1 MKTIKNLAMLAVAA
15 LTAASCSHD
24 ENLVAPADHFPA
36 DGIIRVATDVTRLQ
50 TRAGMET
57 ANLQAFR
64 LRVENPVNATYSYNA
79 LMKKESG
86 EWVSYDNAGAD
97 KLMMLW
103 QNKTQKV
110 NVAAVCIPSDITL
123 TDEHWKT
130 DGATPVNI
138 KVEADQSNADRLN
151 QSDLLAM
158 KNHEVDPANDLT
170 PQGKMKVELKH
181 RLAKLNLTVQ
191 LGTQFNLDN
200 NGNGTATNPI
210 TAVSVEGTKTEAT
223 WKLIEDAMTEQGSAT
238 PVKPLTGIYTP
249 GQGETKSAV
258 AKYECILVPQT
269 IAANGFQVKIAIAGK
284 TYTWKSLAEVNLKP
298 DMQYELTL
306 TVGKD
311 VVIVGGFSATPW
323 TEGGTENIETE

>member
-36 DGIIRVATDVTRLQ
+36 DGIIRVAADVTHPQ

-57 ANLQAFR
+57 TNLQAFR

-79 LMKKESG
+79 LMKLENG
-86 EWVSYDNAGAD
+86 EWVSYKNDGAD

-123 TDEHWKT
+123 LDENWLAT
-130 DGATPVNI
+130 GATPVNI
-138 KVEADQSNADRLN
+138 KVEADQSTDDKLN
-151 QSDLLAM
+151 KSDLLAM

-191 LGTQFNLDN
+191 LGTQFNLTAT
-200 NGNGTATNPI
+200 GTATNPI

-258 AKYECILVPQT
+258 AKYECILVPQS
-269 IAANGFQVKIAIAGK
+269 IAANGFQVKIVIAGK
-284 TYTWKSLAEVNLKP
+284 TYTWKSPTGVTLASDK
-298 DMQYELTL
+298 QHGLTL

-323 TEGGTENIETE
+323 TDGGTQSIETE

>member
-1 MKTIKNLAMLAVAA
+1 
-15 LTAASCSHD
+15 
-24 ENLVAPADHFPA
+24 
-36 DGIIRVATDVTRLQ
+36 
-50 TRAGMET
+50 MET

-64 LRVENPVNATYSYNA
+64 LRVENTANANYSYNA

-86 EWVSYDNAGAD
+86 EWVSYDNAGTD
-97 KLMMLW
+97 KLKMLW

-151 QSDLLAM
+151 KSDLLAM

-191 LGTQFNLDN
+191 LGTQFNL
-200 NGNGTATNPI
+200 NGAGTA
-210 TAVSVEGTKTEAT
+210 
-223 WKLIEDAMTEQGSAT
+223 
-238 PVKPLTGIYTP
+238 
-249 GQGETKSAV
+249 
-258 AKYECILVPQT
+258 
-269 IAANGFQVKIAIAGK
+269 ANR
-284 TYTWKSLAEVNLKP
+284 SRSE
-298 DMQYELTL
+298 ERR
-306 TVGKD
+306 VGKECR
-311 VVIVGGFSATPW
+311 SRWSPYH
-323 TEGGTENIETE
+323 

>member
-1 MKTIKNLAMLAVAA
+1 
-15 LTAASCSHD
+15 
-24 ENLVAPADHFPA
+24 
-36 DGIIRVATDVTRLQ
+36 
-50 TRAGMET
+50 
-57 ANLQAFR
+57 
-64 LRVENPVNATYSYNA
+64 
-79 LMKKESG
+79 
-86 EWVSYDNAGAD
+86 
-97 KLMMLW
+97 
-103 QNKTQKV
+103 
-110 NVAAVCIPSDITL
+110 
-123 TDEHWKT
+123 
-130 DGATPVNI
+130 
-138 KVEADQSNADRLN
+138 
-151 QSDLLAM
+151 M

-191 LGTQFNLDN
+191 LGTQFNL
-200 NGNGTATNPI
+200 NGAGTAANPI

-284 TYTWKSLAEVNLKP
+284 TYTWKSLAEVTLASDK
-298 DMQYELTL
+298 QYELTL

>member
-36 DGIIRVATDVTRLQ
+36 DGIIRVAADVTHPQ

-57 ANLQAFR
+57 TNLQAFR

-151 QSDLLAM
+151 KSDLLAM

-191 LGTQFNLDN
+191 LGTQFNL
-200 NGNGTATNPI
+200 NGAGTAANPI

-249 GQGETKSAV
+249 GQGQTKSAV

-269 IAANGFQVKIAIAGK
+269 IGANGFQVKIAMAGK
-284 TYTWKSLAEVNLKP
+284 TYTWKSPGEVTLASDTQHNL
-298 DMQYELTL
+298 DL

-311 VVIVGGFSATPW
+311 VVIVGNFSATPW

>member
-36 DGIIRVATDVTRLQ
+36 DGIIRVATDVTRPQ

-57 ANLQAFR
+57 TNLQAFR

-138 KVEADQSNADRLN
+138 KVEADQSTDDRLN
-151 QSDLLAM
+151 KSDLLTM
-158 KNHEVDPANDLT
+158 KNHEFDPATGLT
-170 PQGKMKVELKH
+170 PQGKMNVELKH

-191 LGTQFNLDN
+191 LGTQFNL
-200 NGNGTATNPI
+200 NGAGTATNPI

-269 IAANGFQVKIAIAGK
+269 IAANGFAVKITMAGK
-284 TYTWKSLAEVNLKP
+284 TYTWKSPAEVTLAS
-298 DMQYELTL
+298 DTQYELTL

>member
-36 DGIIRVATDVTRLQ
+36 DGIIRVAADVTHPQ

-57 ANLQAFR
+57 TNLQAFR

-151 QSDLLAM
+151 KSDLLAM

-191 LGTQFNLDN
+191 LGTQFNL
-200 NGNGTATNPI
+200 NGAGTAANPI

-284 TYTWKSLAEVNLKP
+284 TYTWKSPAEVNLAS
-298 DMQYELTL
+298 DTQYELTL

>member
-36 DGIIRVATDVTRLQ
+36 DGIIRVATDVTRPQ

-64 LRVENPVNATYSYNA
+64 LRVENTANANYCYNA

-86 EWVSYDNAGAD
+86 EWVSYDNAGTD
-97 KLMMLW
+97 KLKMLW

-123 TDEHWKT
+123 LDEHWKT
-130 DGATPVNI
+130 DGATPVTI
-138 KVEADQSNADRLN
+138 KVEADQSTDDRLN

-158 KNHEVDPANDLT
+158 KNHVVDPATDLT

-191 LGTQFNLDN
+191 LGTQFNL
-200 NGNGTATNPI
+200 NGAGTAANPI

-269 IAANGFQVKIAIAGK
+269 IGANGFQVKITMAGK
-284 TYTWKSLAEVNLKP
+284 TYTWKSPAEVTLASDRQHNL
-298 DMQYELTL
+298 DL

-311 VVIVGGFSATPW
+311 VVIVGSFSATPW

>member
-36 DGIIRVATDVTRLQ
+36 DGIIRVATDVTRPQ

-64 LRVENPVNATYSYNA
+64 LRVENTANANYCYNA
-79 LMKKESG
+79 LMKLESG
-86 EWVSYDNAGAD
+86 EWVSYDNAGTD
-97 KLMMLW
+97 KLKMLW

-123 TDEHWKT
+123 TDENWLAT
-130 DGATPVNI
+130 GATPVNI

-151 QSDLLAM
+151 KSDLLAM
-158 KNHEVDPANDLT
+158 KNHVVDPANDLNA
-170 PQGKMKVELKH
+170 QGKMKVELKH

-191 LGTQFNLDN
+191 LGTQFNLTAT
-200 NGNGTATNPI
+200 GTATNPI
-210 TAVSVEGTKTEAT
+210 TAVSVEGTNTEAT

-249 GQGETKSAV
+249 GQGTTKSAV

-269 IAANGFQVKIAIAGK
+269 IAANGFQVKITMAGK
-284 TYTWKSLAEVNLKP
+284 TYTWKSPAEVTLASDKQHNL
-298 DMQYELTL
+298 DL

-311 VVIVGGFSATPW
+311 VVIVGSFSATPW

>member
-36 DGIIRVATDVTRLQ
+36 DGIIRVATDVTRPQ

-64 LRVENPVNATYSYNA
+64 LRVENTANANYCYNA
-79 LMKKESG
+79 LMKLESG
-86 EWVSYDNAGAD
+86 EWVSYDNAGTD
-97 KLMMLW
+97 KLKMLW

-123 TDEHWKT
+123 TDENWLAT
-130 DGATPVNI
+130 GATPVNI
-138 KVEADQSNADRLN
+138 KVEADQSTDDKLN
-151 QSDLLAM
+151 KSDLLFM
-158 KNHEVDPANDLT
+158 ENHEVDPANDLNA
-170 PQGKMKVELKH
+170 QGKMKVELKH

-191 LGTQFNLDN
+191 LGTQFNLTAT
-200 NGNGTATNPI
+200 GTATNPI
-210 TAVSVEGTKTEAT
+210 TAVTVEGTKTEAT

-249 GQGETKSAV
+249 GQGTTKSAV

-269 IAANGFQVKIAIAGK
+269 IAANGFQVKITMAGK
-284 TYTWKSLAEVNLKP
+284 TYTWKSPTGVTLESDK
-298 DMQYELTL
+298 QHGLTL

-311 VVIVGGFSATPW
+311 VVIVGSFSATPW

>member
-36 DGIIRVATDVTRLQ
+36 DGIIRVATDVTRPQ

-64 LRVENPVNATYSYNA
+64 LRVENTANANYCYNA
-79 LMKKESG
+79 LMKLENG
-86 EWVSYDNAGAD
+86 EWVSYDNAGTD
-97 KLMMLW
+97 KLKMLW

-123 TDEHWKT
+123 LDEHWQAT
-130 DGATPVNI
+130 GATPVNI
-138 KVEADQSNADRLN
+138 KVEADQSTDDKLN
-151 QSDLLAM
+151 KSDLLFM
-158 KNHEVDPANDLT
+158 ENHEVDPANDLNA
-170 PQGKMKVELKH
+170 QGKMKVELKH

-191 LGTQFNLDN
+191 LGTQFNLTAT
-200 NGNGTATNPI
+200 GTATNPI
-210 TAVSVEGTKTEAT
+210 TAVTVEGTKTEAT

-238 PVKPLTGIYTP
+238 PVKPLPGIYTP
-249 GQGETKSAV
+249 GQGTTKSAV

-269 IAANGFQVKIAIAGK
+269 IAANGFQVKITMAGK
-284 TYTWKSLAEVNLKP
+284 TYTWKSPTGVTLESDK
-298 DMQYELTL
+298 QHGLTL

>member
-36 DGIIRVATDVTRLQ
+36 DGIIRVAADVTHPQ

-57 ANLQAFR
+57 TNLQAFR

-86 EWVSYDNAGAD
+86 EWVSYDNAGTD

-191 LGTQFNLDN
+191 LGTQFNL
-200 NGNGTATNPI
+200 NGAGTAANPI

-269 IAANGFQVKIAIAGK
+269 IGANGFQVKIAIAGK
-284 TYTWKSLAEVNLKP
+284 TYTWKSLAEVNLAS
-298 DMQYELTL
+298 DTQYELTL

>member
-36 DGIIRVATDVTRLQ
+36 DGIIRVATDVTRPQ

-64 LRVENPVNATYSYNA
+64 LRVENTANANYCYNA
-79 LMKKESG
+79 LMKLESG
-86 EWVSYDNAGAD
+86 EWVSYDNAGTD
-97 KLMMLW
+97 KLKMLW

-123 TDEHWKT
+123 TDENWLAT
-130 DGATPVNI
+130 GATPVNI
-138 KVEADQSNADRLN
+138 KVEADQSTDDKLN
-151 QSDLLAM
+151 KSDLLFM
-158 KNHEVDPANDLT
+158 ENHEVDPATDLNA
-170 PQGKMKVELKH
+170 QGKMKVELKH

-191 LGTQFNLDN
+191 LGTQFNLTAT
-200 NGNGTATNPI
+200 GTATNPI
-210 TAVSVEGTKTEAT
+210 TAVTVEGTNTEAS
-223 WKLIEDAMTEQGSAT
+223 WKLIADELNGQHNVQ
-238 PVKPLTGIYTP
+238 PVKPFAGPYTA
-249 GQGETKSAV
+249 GQDQTKSAV

-269 IAANGFQVKIAIAGK
+269 IAANGFQVKITMAGK
-284 TYTWKSLAEVNLKP
+284 TYTWKSPTGVTLESDK
-298 DMQYELTL
+298 QHGLTL

-311 VVIVGGFSATPW
+311 VVIVGSFSATPW

>member
-57 ANLQAFR
+57 ANLKTFR
-64 LRVENPVNATYSYNA
+64 LRVENTANANYCYNA
-79 LMKKESG
+79 LMKLENG
-86 EWVSYDNAGAD
+86 EWVSYDNAGTD
-97 KLMMLW
+97 KLKMLW

-138 KVEADQSNADRLN
+138 KVEADQSTDDKLN
-151 QSDLLAM
+151 KSDLLFM
-158 KNHEVDPANDLT
+158 ENHEVDPANDLT

-191 LGTQFNLDN
+191 LGTQFNLTAT
-200 NGNGTATNPI
+200 GTATNPI

-258 AKYECILVPQT
+258 AKYECILVPQS
-269 IAANGFQVKIAIAGK
+269 IAANGFQVKIVIAGK
-284 TYTWKSLAEVNLKP
+284 TYTWKSPTGVTLASDKQHNL
-298 DMQYELTL
+298 DL